1 MCPCSNSSLAMENA
15 NKVIEVLYTREEL
28 MLEALGRDP
37 ITMPVDPFTLSV
49 QDVKDF
55 IGQKWNIPVS
65 QQYLRFNGQNVEEID
80 LVYDLFI
87 KSKGSPKIKVDRDR
101 EIEIN
106 VSLSPDEEPKK
117 VTINWFATVDELKE
131 KLIQQHICETITT
144 LKLDDIDLLREDR
157 RKKLIDF
164 NLKPTKPPVFTVC
177 SLTTPKSNLRG
188 FSANDF
194 G

>member
-1 MCPCSNSSLAMENA
+1 MCLCSNSSHAMENA
-15 NKVIEVLYTREEL
+15 NEVIEVLYTKEEL
-28 MLEALGRDP
+28 MIGSLGKEP
-37 ITMPVDPFTLSV
+37 ITMPVDPCTLSV

-55 IGQKWNIPVS
+55 IAQNLNIPVS
-65 QQYLRFNGQNVEEID
+65 EQYLRFNGQNVEEID

-87 KSKGSPKIKVDRDR
+87 KSKGSPKIKVDKDR
-101 EIEIN
+101 EIEIK
-106 VSLSPDEEPKK
+106 VSLGPDEEPKK

-131 KLIQQHICETITT
+131 KLIQQQVCETVNT
-144 LKLDDIDLLREDR
+144 LQLDGVDILSEER

-164 NLKPTKPPVFTVC
+164 NLKPTKSKFTVR
-177 SLTTPKSNLRG
+177 SATTPKSTLRG

>member
-1 MCPCSNSSLAMENA
+1 MENT
-15 NKVIEVLYTREEL
+15 NEVIEFLCTKEEL
-28 MLEALGRDP
+28 MIESPGRDP
-37 ITMPVDPFTLSV
+37 ITMIVDPLEIAV
-49 QDVKDF
+49 ENMKKF
-55 IGQKWNIPVS
+55 IQQNWNIPVPE
-65 QQYLRFNGQNVEEID
+65 QYLRFNGQNVEEID
-80 LVYDLFI
+80 LCYDMFV
-87 KSKGSPKIKVDRDR
+87 KPKGTPKIKVDKDRD
-101 EIEIN
+101 IPIK
-106 VSLSPDEEPKK
+106 VSLNPDEEPKE

-164 NLKPTKPPVFTVC
+164 NLKPTKPPVFTVR

-188 FSANDF
+188 FSTNDF